1 MRNLNRNKRII
12 WYALPTDEET
22 IMDDYGNETSETRQ
36 VYGEITE
43 LKCNISAANG
53 VDEVSAFGN
62 FTDYSR
68 TISVADVNC
77 PLAENT
83 VVWFG
88 VEEPQEDNYNYIV
101 VRKADSK
108 NGVLYAL
115 RKVSVSQ

>member
-1 MRNLNRNKRII
+1 MRNLNRNKRKI
-12 WYALPTDEET
+12 WYALPLGAEP
-22 IMDDYGNETSETRQ
+22 IIDDYGNETSETRP
-36 VYGEITE
+36 VYGKITE
-43 LKCNISAANG
+43 LKCNISAASG

-68 TISVADVNC
+68 TISTADINC

-83 VVWFG
+83 AVWFG
-88 VEEPQEDNYNYIV
+88 VEPQQNNYNYIV

-115 RKVSVSQ
+115 RKVSVG

>member
-1 MRNLNRNKRII
+1 MRTLNRNKRKI
-12 WYALPTDEET
+12 WYALLTGEET
-22 IMDDYGNETSETRQ
+22 IHDEYGNETSETRP
-36 VYGEITE
+36 VYGAITE
-43 LKCNISAANG
+43 LMCNISAASG

-68 TISVADVNC
+68 TISVSDVNC

-88 VEEPQEDNYNYIV
+88 VEPQTDKYNYII
-101 VRKADSK
+101 VRKADSI

-115 RKVSVSQ
+115 RKVSVG